1 MLLETK
7 KNKRKKTHC
16 LMKAHDCR
24 PGDCF
29 FHRCH
34 RCLCPHGHCQNPS
47 TKSQAMHIC
56 GIHGGFTF
64 SASTCCTL
72 QEQHLSIPWGFR
84 SYLNQLPLSY
94 ATRIPSGFL
103 STPLFRPGTEDR
115 THAWMPSSISVC
127 DRFCFLFS
135 FFFFSL
141 SLSLSAVSGT
151 TWGHILTPW

>member
-135 FFFFSL
+135 FFCL
-141 SLSLSAVSGT
+141 SLSLSRLSQVQPGDIS
-151 TWGHILTPW
+151 